1 MAVHARLMRSFGTF
15 LHGLCHLSGFA
26 LELASRP
33 SRAALFD
40 RGGRYFVRRGAHRW
54 ALWLYRRASQLQ
66 GDNGRIWHHRAAA
79 AVRGGDLEE
88 AALCYRVLARL
99 DPHNPRAHCRLAGIY
114 ELVGAPRA
122 ALDVCRRALD
132 RAPDSPCLHRQLG
145 RLLFNTGAVHSA
157 LRSLQRAADLSPGHC
172 DTHYCIGLAM
182 RQAGKLPEARSALR
196 RALALRSDDPKL
208 YYALGL
214 CCSPNGDVQEPV
226 ALLLRGLA
234 QERLDAGLDPPIYS
248 PPPS

>member
-1 MAVHARLMRSFGTF
+1 VVVRLR
-15 LHGLCHLSGFA
+15 LLRRLEALLYGLCHVFGSA
-26 LELASRP
+26 LELASP
-33 SRAALFD
+33 PQRAAFFD

-54 ALWLYRRASQLQ
+54 ALELYRRATVLD
-66 GDNGRIWHHRAAA
+66 GGNRRIWYHRAAA
-79 AVRGGDLEE
+79 AVRGSNLEE

-99 DPHNPRAHCRLAGIY
+99 DPHNPRAHCRLAGVY

-122 ALDVCRRALD
+122 ALDVCRRALEG
-132 RAPDSPCLHRQLG
+132 APDSPSLHRQLG

-157 LRSLQRAADLSPGHC
+157 LRSLQRAADLSPSHC

-214 CCSPNGDVQEPV
+214 CCPPDGDVDQPV

-234 QERLDAGLDPPIYS
+234 QERLDAGLDPPTYS
-248 PPPS
+248 PPPG

>member
-1 MAVHARLMRSFGTF
+1 MAVCARLIRSFGT
-15 LHGLCHLSGFA
+15 LWHGLCHLSGCA
-26 LELASRP
+26 LELTSR
-33 SRAALFD
+33 SRRAALFD
-40 RGGRYFVRRGAHRW
+40 RAGRHFVRRGAHRW
-54 ALWLYRRASQLQ
+54 ALWLYRKACHLHD
-66 GDNGRIWHHRAAA
+66 GDSRVWYHRAAA

-99 DPHNPRAHCRLAGIY
+99 DPHNPRAQCRLAGIY

-122 ALDVCRRALD
+122 ALDVCRRALARD
-132 RAPDSPCLHRQLG
+132 PDSPCLHRQLG

-157 LRSLQRAADLSPGHC
+157 LRSLQKAADLSPSHC

-182 RQAGKLPEARSALR
+182 RQAGKMPEARSALR

-234 QERLDAGLDPPIYS
+234 QERLDAGLDPPTYS
-248 PPPS
+248 PPRS